1 MRSAEPGQRA
11 GAFISPLMGRLRVAT
26 LLLCLAPG
34 GGCKH
39 GPLEPPEADAGFA
52 ADAAAPTDGG
62 LSTDAG
68 LGPKPGAW
76 RDGVYYEVFVRSFAD
91 SDGDG
96 IGDLRGLIAKLDT
109 LNDGDPSTD
118 RDLGVTGLWLMPIHP
133 SPSYHGYD
141 VTDYQAVRPEY
152 GSQADLEA
160 LVAAAHQRGMA
171 VIIDFVLN
179 HSSTAHPWFQASSAS
194 PSSPERGYYRWR
206 ADDPGWTQP
215 WGAGHVWH
223 PLMGSYY
230 YGIFWSGMPD
240 LNLGNPAVEQKMV
253 EAMRHW
259 LGAGIDGFRVDA
271 ARHLFESADG
281 QLSDQAES
289 HALIRRMRS
298 ALEASFP
305 QVLLVA
311 EAWTD
316 LATVSTYYGQGDE
329 FNLAFGFDTASALKT
344 AAKDGLR
351 ASFNQVLAQ
360 AEQTYSDRGFEAPFL
375 SNHDMPR
382 VQRELAGD
390 TGAMRVAAA
399 ALFSL
404 PGTPFLYYGE
414 EIGMLGGPATKD
426 EDKRTPMRWTAEE
439 PNHGF
444 TVAGRAPWYAGTE
457 AAGVD
462 VESQRGA
469 PGSLWTLYRDL
480 IRTRRGSPA
489 LSHGTASRPAVTG
502 GGRGGAALLRTAG
515 DERVLFLVNFAAQA
529 SGPID
534 VAAGGVPTVLF
545 AEGLSGTP
553 SSSAGQVHLEG
564 LAARGFAFVKLQ

>member
-1 MRSAEPGQRA
+1 MRRAQRSRPPA
-11 GAFISPLMGRLRVAT
+11 GSSRRDRAQTRFFVAAWI
-26 LLLCLAPG
+26 LCASVVS
-34 GGCKH
+34 CKH
-39 GPLEPPEADAGFA
+39 APIEQPEADAGFA
-52 ADAAAPTDGG
+52 PDASVPA
-62 LSTDAG
+62 DAG
-68 LGPKPGAW
+68 LSVGPKAGPW

-96 IGDLRGLIAKLDT
+96 IGDLRGLIGKLDA
-109 LNDGDPSTD
+109 LNDGDPSTQG
-118 RDLGVTGLWLMPIHP
+118 DLGVTGLWLMPIHP

-141 VTDYQAVRPEY
+141 VTDYRGVRPEY
-152 GSQADLEA
+152 GTQGDLEA

-179 HSSTAHPWFQASSAS
+179 HSSTAHPWFQASSSGPTS
-194 PSSPERGYYRWR
+194 PQRDYYRWR

-223 PLMGSYY
+223 PLGGSYY
-230 YGIFWSGMPD
+230 YGIFWTGMPD
-240 LNLGNPAVEQKMV
+240 LNLANPVVEQEML

-259 LGAGIDGFRVDA
+259 LAAGVDGFRVDA

-281 QLSDQAES
+281 KLSDQPES
-289 HALIRRMRS
+289 HALVRRLRA
-298 ALEASFP
+298 ALEVSFP
-305 QVLLVA
+305 NVLLVA

-316 LATVSTYYGQGDE
+316 LATVSAYYGQGDE
-329 FNLAFGFDTASALKT
+329 FNLAFGFDTASALKM

-351 ASFNQVLAQ
+351 ASYNQVLAQ
-360 AEQTYSDRGFEAPFL
+360 AEQTYADRGFEAPFL

-382 VQRELAGD
+382 VQRELMGD
-390 TGAMRVAAA
+390 AGAMRVAAA

-444 TVAGRAPWYAGTE
+444 TAAGRAPWYAGTE

-462 VESQRGA
+462 VESQRGVA
-469 PGSLWTLYRDL
+469 GSLWTLYRDL
-480 IRTRRGSPA
+480 IRTRRAHPA
-489 LSHGTASRPAVTG
+489 LSHGAASRPALSG
-502 GGRGGAALLRTAG
+502 GGRGGSALLRTAE
-515 DERVLFLVNFAAQA
+515 DERVLFLVNFAAQP
-529 SGPID
+529 SGPMDI
-534 VAAGGVPTVLF
+534 AAAGVPTVLF
-545 AEGLSGTP
+545 AEGLSGAPT
-553 SSSAGQVHLEG
+553 SDAGQLHVEG
-564 LAARGFAFVKLQ
+564 LAGRGFAFVKLQ